1 MIVYEYPLHE
11 RIRTLLRLE
20 DLFERARH
28 FLSKQ
33 DPLEH
38 HVALLT
44 LFEILEVASRADLK
58 SDLLQELERQKQV
71 LQAFRSNPEIAE
83 DVLNQVIAD
92 VEQAAQSLFAM
103 TGKIGQYLRENEWLM
118 SIKQR
123 TGIPG
128 GACEFDLP
136 SYHYWLYRN
145 SGERLAD
152 LLAWYTPLYSVRD
165 GTAIVLR
172 LLREGGKPQ
181 RLVAHQGTY
190 SQMLGGKVA
199 QMVRIRLTRDT
210 QCIPEISAN
219 KYALNI
225 RFTIFATEPRPKLV
239 ESDVEFELTFC
250 NL

>member
-20 DLFERARH
+20 DLFERVGH
-28 FLSKQ
+28 FLAAA
-33 DPLEH
+33 DPLAH

-44 LFEILEVASRADLK
+44 LFEILEVAGRADLK

-71 LQAFRSNPEIAE
+71 LLAFRNNPEVAE
-83 DVLNQVIAD
+83 GPLNEIISG
-92 VEQAAQSLFAM
+92 VESASAALFGM

-118 SIKQR
+118 SIRQR

-136 SYHYWLYRN
+136 SYHYWLHRDGAAR
-145 SGERLAD
+145 SGD
-152 LLAWYTPLYSVRD
+152 LDAWITPLYPLRD
-165 GTAIVLR
+165 GSAIVLR
-172 LLREGGKPQ
+172 LLREGAKPARYIAQ
-181 RLVAHQGTY
+181 QGAF

-199 QMVRIRLTRDT
+199 QMVRIRLPRDANF
-210 QCIPEISAN
+210 IPEISAN
-219 KYALNI
+219 KYALNV
-225 RFTIFATEPRPKLV
+225 RFTVFGTEPRPRIC
-239 ESDVEFELTFC
+239 ESDVEFELTYC